1 VSLSRETMMDLMAF
15 ADGELE
21 GEDRARVERLVA
33 ENSEARS
40 VVDAMRS
47 PAIGK
52 WLEGEMAE
60 RTAAAD
66 GIAGAVMAKLPAR
79 LPSRGR
85 SPVAVI
91 SIGAALALAAGVAL
105 ILRSTGESSESHAPV
120 ASVELPSVDTQVV
133 PASPARAETV
143 AQRPTQGVEVDEVDS
158 PSRGIS
164 VFEIPLP
171 GAAAANANG
180 PSSVVIMIE
189 DEGKK

>member
-1 VSLSRETMMDLMAF
+1 MSLSRETMMDLMAF
-15 ADGELE
+15 ADGELQ
-21 GEDRARVERLVA
+21 GADRARVERLVA

-47 PAIGK
+47 PAIGTF
-52 WLEGEMAE
+52 LEAEMVE

-79 LPSRGR
+79 GPARGR
-85 SPVAVI
+85 APVVVM

-105 ILRSTGESSESHAPV
+105 ILRSEGATPGAHEPV
-120 ASVELPSVDTQVV
+120 ASVDTPSVDVQPPPVV
-133 PASPARAETV
+133 A

-158 PSRGIS
+158 PSRDIS
-164 VFEIPLP
+164 VFEIPVA
-171 GAAAANANG
+171 GAAAANVKG

>member
-1 VSLSRETMMDLMAF
+1 MSLSRETMMELMAF

-21 GEDRARVERLVA
+21 GADLVRIERLVA
-33 ENSEARS
+33 ENGEARS

-47 PAIGK
+47 PAIGAF
-52 WLEGEMAE
+52 LEGEMTQRA
-60 RTAAAD
+60 AAAD

-79 LPSRGR
+79 GPSRGR
-85 SPVAVI
+85 APAVVI

-105 ILRSTGESSESHAPV
+105 ILRSESTTNEGHVPV
-120 ASVELPSVDTQVV
+120 ASVDTPSVDVQPPPGTL
-133 PASPARAETV
+133 
-143 AQRPTQGVEVDEVDS
+143 AQRPTEGVEVDEVDS

-164 VFEIPLP
+164 VFEIPVA
-171 GAAAANANG
+171 GGAAANAKG

>member
-1 VSLSRETMMDLMAF
+1 MSFPQETMLQLMAF

-33 ENSEARS
+33 ENGEARS

-47 PAIGK
+47 PAIGT

-60 RTAAAD
+60 RAKAAD

-79 LPSRGR
+79 APSRGR

-105 ILRSTGESSESHAPV
+105 ILRSQGESTESHEPV
-120 ASVELPSVDTQVV
+120 ASVQMPSIDMQP
-133 PASPARAETV
+133 PATV

-164 VFEIPLP
+164 VFEIPVA
-171 GAAAANANG
+171 GVAAANANG

-189 DEGKK
+189 DEGRK

>member
-1 VSLSRETMMDLMAF
+1 MSLSRETMLELMAF

-33 ENSEARS
+33 ESSEARS
-40 VVDAMRS
+40 VVEAMRS
-47 PAIGK
+47 PAIGA

-60 RTAAAD
+60 RAAAAD
-66 GIAGAVMAKLPAR
+66 GIAAAVMAKLPKRA
-79 LPSRGR
+79 PARGR
-85 SPVAVI
+85 SPAVVI

-105 ILRSTGESSESHAPV
+105 ILRSQGASTAVHGPV
-120 ASVELPSVDTQVV
+120 ASVDTPSVDMQ
-133 PASPARAETV
+133 PPPSM

-158 PSRGIS
+158 PSRDIS
-164 VFEIPLP
+164 VFEIPVV